1 MISMVILD
9 RKKEAAYKLENCF
22 RDISA
27 HMSDE
32 RLALRKCEA
41 GPEFLKY
48 VAQTSLIHMAVLD
61 FTAKDVPEAARGFR
75 QAKPEAEMMVIADM
89 SVDPMLYMNPGVLA
103 ASLILRPCEER
114 LFRKKCEEFYGHC
127 AGKFESKSGMEQMFS
142 VENSDGKTMIPYSG
156 IYYFEAREKKVFVR
170 IRDREY
176 GIYDTIDHLA
186 KELPDCFVRCHR
198 SYIINLKLVQRIKF
212 SENLAYMKN
221 DAAVPVSRSYKSALK
236 EL

>member
-9 RKKEAAYKLENCF
+9 RKKEEADKLENCF

-75 QAKPEAEMMVIADM
+75 QAKPHAVHESRCPGRVAD
-89 SVDPMLYMNPGVLA
+89 PPP
-103 ASLILRPCEER
+103 LRR
-114 LFRKKCEEFYGHC
+114 
-127 AGKFESKSGMEQMFS
+127 
-142 VENSDGKTMIPYSG
+142 
-156 IYYFEAREKKVFVR
+156 
-170 IRDREY
+170 
-176 GIYDTIDHLA
+176 
-186 KELPDCFVRCHR
+186 
-198 SYIINLKLVQRIKF
+198 
-212 SENLAYMKN
+212 
-221 DAAVPVSRSYKSALK
+221 AAVQKK
-236 EL
+236 M